1 VTASRLVVRR
11 HGQTAW
17 NAEERMQ
24 GQVDIPLDA
33 TGLAQAR
40 AIAPELAALRPTALY
55 TSDLSRARQTAEAL
69 SAITG
74 LVVREDKRL
83 REIDTGSISGLTRA
97 EFLDRYPELRI
108 NAGPDDRRGGD
119 GESER
124 QVAMR
129 MAACLTDIARAHD
142 DGTTVVAASH
152 GVSAR
157 VGVCALVGL
166 PTASWRALGGLGN
179 ASYVVVGRYADL
191 DLRVETPAPPG
202 RIWRIVEWGVGDAA
216 RRLSVE
222 PGRESADEL
231 PRGG

>member
-1 VTASRLVVRR
+1 MTASRLVVWR
-11 HGQTAW
+11 HGQTSW

-40 AIAPELAALRPTALY
+40 AIAPELAVFRPGALY
-55 TSDLSRARQTAEAL
+55 TSDLSRTRQTAETLAAL
-69 SAITG
+69 TG
-74 LVVREDKRL
+74 LPIREDKRL

-124 QVAMR
+124 QVATR
-129 MAACLTDIARAHD
+129 IAACLTDIARAHD
-142 DGTTVVAASH
+142 DGATVVAATH
-152 GVSAR
+152 GVAAR

-166 PTASWRALGGLGN
+166 PTPSWRALGGLSN
-179 ASYVVVGRYADL
+179 ASYVVVGRYGKL
-191 DLRVETPAPPG
+191 SPETDDDERPG
-202 RIWRIVEWGVGDAA
+202 HVWRIVEWGVGDAA
-216 RRLSVE
+216 RRMSVE
-222 PGRESADEL
+222 PGGESADEL
-231 PRGG
+231 PRG

>member
-1 VTASRLVVRR
+1 VTASRLVVWR
-11 HGQTAW
+11 HGQTPW

-40 AIAPELAALRPTALY
+40 AIAPELAALRPAALY
-55 TSDLSRARQTAEAL
+55 TSDLSRARQTAETLAAL
-69 SAITG
+69 TG
-74 LVVREDKRL
+74 LPIHEDKRL

-97 EFLDRYPELRI
+97 EFLQRYPQLRI

-124 QVAMR
+124 QVATR

-142 DGTTVVAASH
+142 DGATVVAASH
-152 GVSAR
+152 GVAAR

-166 PTASWRALGGLGN
+166 PTASWRALGGLSN
-179 ASYVVVGRYADL
+179 ASYVVVGRYGEL
-191 DLRVETPAPPG
+191 SPETDASELPG
-202 RIWRIVEWGVGDAA
+202 HVWRIVEWGVGDAA
-216 RRLSVE
+216 RRMSVE
-222 PGRESADEL
+222 PGGESADEL
-231 PRGG
+231 PRG